1 MRLDEYAAHDGAGL
15 AHLLAKGEVAA
26 KELGRCVE
34 GAVAAVN
41 PALNAVIELYP
52 DALET
57 LPEVASATPFGGVAT
72 LTKDFPVEAG
82 RAAEFGS
89 RLAQGFRAGHDAVY
103 STRFRAGGLNNVGR
117 TTSCGIGVPAVT
129 ESPRYGAT
137 RNPWNPVRSV
147 EGSSGGAAPAVASGI
162 VPFAQ
167 GSDGG
172 GSIRNPASFC
182 GLIGLKPSRG
192 RITGAPNGNAPLL
205 GLATAFMLTRSVR
218 DTAAL
223 LDLCHG
229 PDAGDFYQIVPPVG
243 TYVEAIKHR
252 PKGLRIALC
261 TRSWSG
267 VQIDPEVVTAV
278 RSAAERLSSLGRH
291 VEEASPDFG
300 YPDFLQAQK
309 VIWAADAAA
318 HLPAMARQM
327 NRSLEEVLG
336 TSLYALYRWGLGISG
351 AQLIDAL
358 AAYDRVMR
366 QVGRFL
372 AEYDLLLTPTTAML
386 PELIGTFDP
395 DRAGIDAEDVFND
408 LAPKETYTALFNATG
423 QPAISLPLGRSRDG
437 LPIGIQLVARF
448 GREDLLLAAARQIEE
463 EVDRA
468 PLSGGR
474 GVQPLTRQFLG
485 VCHCGESTKR
495 QKC

>member
-1 MRLDEYAAHDGAGL
+1 MRLDEYAAHDGTGL
-15 AHLLAKGEVAA
+15 AHLLKKGEVAP

-34 GAVAAVN
+34 RAVAAVN

-57 LPEVASATPFGGVAT
+57 LSEVASATPFGGIAT
-72 LTKDFPVEAG
+72 LTKDFPIEAG
-82 RAAEFGS
+82 RPADFGS

-103 STRFRAGGLNNVGR
+103 WTRLRAGGLNNVGR
-117 TTSCGIGVPAVT
+117 TTSSEFGVPAVT
-129 ESPRYGAT
+129 ESALYGAT
-137 RNPWNPVRSV
+137 RNPWNPERGVA
-147 EGSSGGAAPAVASGI
+147 GSSGGAAAAVAAGI

-167 GSDGG
+167 ASDGG
-172 GSIRNPASFC
+172 GSIRNPAAFC

-192 RITGAPNGNAPLL
+192 RVTGAPNGNAPLL
-205 GLATAFMLTRSVR
+205 GLSTAFMLTRSVR
-218 DTAAL
+218 DTAVL

-229 PDAGDFYQIVPPVG
+229 PDAGDGYEIVPPVR
-243 TYVEAIKHR
+243 TYRDSIER
-252 PKGLRIALC
+252 PPKGLRIALC

-267 VQIDPEVVTAV
+267 VQIDPEVVTAA
-278 RSAAERLSSLGRH
+278 RSAAERFSSLGHH
-291 VEEASPDFG
+291 VEEASPDFD

-318 HLPAMARQM
+318 HLPAMARHM

-336 TSLYALYRWGLGISG
+336 TSVYALYRWGLGISA

-358 AAYDRVMR
+358 AAYDRVTR

-372 AEYDLLLTPTTAML
+372 GEYDLLLTPTTAVL
-386 PELIGTFDP
+386 PELIGAFDP

-408 LAPKETYTALFNATG
+408 LATKETYTALFNATG

-468 PLSGGR
+468 PGVWGQGR
-474 GVQPLTRQFLG
+474 PAIHAGDF
-485 VCHCGESTKR
+485 
-495 QKC
+495 